1 MFVRVV
7 PLSQPSSKGLLY
19 VKCLCELSRY
29 HSPVDR
35 GLLYV
40 KCLCEL
46 SRYHSPVVEV
56 CYMLNVYVSELS
68 RYSTAQWNVYVK
80 CLCELSRYHSPVLML
95 NVCVSCPVITA
106 Q

>member
-29 HSPVDR
+29 PSPVL
-35 GLLYV
+35 GV

-46 SRYHSPVVEV
+46 SRYPSAVENF
-56 CYMLNVYVSELS
+56 CYMLNV
-68 RYSTAQWNVYVK
+68 
-80 CLCELSRYHSPVLML
+80 
-95 NVCVSCPVITA
+95 CVGCPVITA
-106 Q
+106 QR

>member
-1 MFVRVV
+1 MRCEL
-7 PLSQPSSKGLLY
+7 LSQPS

-29 HSPVDR
+29 HSPVAEVCYMLNVCVSCPVITAQPSSK

-56 CYMLNVYVSELS
+56 CYMLNVC
-68 RYSTAQWNVYVK
+68 A
-80 CLCELSRYHSPVLML
+80 
-95 NVCVSCPVITA
+95 SCPVITA

>member
-19 VKCLCELSRY
+19 DKCLCELSRY
-29 HSPVDR
+29 PQPSSR

-46 SRYHSPVVEV
+46 SRYHSPV
-56 CYMLNVYVSELS
+56 CYMLNSCPVITGS
-68 RYSTAQWNVYVK
+68 RGY
-80 CLCELSRYHSPVLML
+80 ML

-106 Q
+106 QWKSSVIC

>member
-7 PLSQPSSKGLLY
+7 PLSQPSSSCPVIPGLLY
-19 VKCLCELSRY
+19 VKCLCGLSRY

-56 CYMLNVYVSELS
+56 CYMLNV
-68 RYSTAQWNVYVK
+68 
-80 CLCELSRYHSPVLML
+80 
-95 NVCVSCPVITA
+95 CVSCPVITA
-106 Q
+106 QW

>member
-1 MFVRVV
+1 MLNVCVRVV

-29 HSPVDR
+29 HSPV
-35 GLLYV
+35 
-40 KCLCEL
+40 E
-46 SRYHSPVVEV
+46 EF
-56 CYMLNVYVSELS
+56 CY
-68 RYSTAQWNVYVK
+68 
-80 CLCELSRYHSPVLML
+80 ML